1 MAQDDD
7 EKNNGISLI
16 LLQAYKFW
24 RYVCWADSF
33 V

>member
-1 MAQDDD
+1 MAQDYD
-7 EKNNGISLI
+7 ETNNGISLI

-24 RYVCWADSF
+24 RCVRWGDSF